1 MAETT
6 NRFRG
11 YFAGTKAGFAAS
23 TLKTTADA
31 EGLIIFI
38 ADEANGGK
46 NSCVYARGTYFA
58 DFSSLIAALAY
69 LKGVR
74 VSGTNYTAAA
84 GGGYV
89 ELAASDPATVALN
102 VTDGKVTVGLTAAFI
117 KKVDDVVTQAGN
129 IAKDYLTQSDYAA
142 LQGLIATA
150 KSEAISTVVGKST
163 DAKTAD
169 TVYGAKAYAKVE
181 ITEAAGSGEVAKV
194 YTIKQGGTV
203 IGTINTIKDLV
214 IQSGKVENKNGVETL
229 VLTLNNGNTIEIPVD
244 KLVDIYTTE
253 KNAVQIQLNIDE
265 NNVISATIVAGSVGA
280 AELASGAVTTVKIAA
295 NAVTKEKLAE
305 AVQTSLNKADNAAP
319 QASTYTKTEVN
330 AMFAWVEI

>member
-1 MAETT
+1 MAETP

-23 TLKTTADA
+23 ALKTTADA

-38 ADEANGGK
+38 ADEANSGK
-46 NSCVYARGTYFA
+46 GSCVYARGTYFA
-58 DFSSLIAALAY
+58 DFASLIAALAFV
-69 LKGVR
+69 KGVK

-89 ELAASDPATVALN
+89 EFSAADPSTVALN

-117 KKVDDVVTQAGN
+117 KKVDDVVAQAGN
-129 IAKDYLTQSDYAA
+129 IAKDYLTQADYTA

-181 ITEAAGSGEVAKV
+181 ITEAAGSGDVAKT
-194 YTIKQGGTV
+194 YTVKQGGEV
-203 IGTINTIKDLV
+203 IGTISLARDLV
-214 IQSGKVENKNGVETL
+214 VSSGQIIEKNGAKYLELTLTSGSKVEIAVT
-229 VLTLNNGNTIEIPVD
+229 D
-244 KLVDIYTTE
+244 LVDVYTAGDHIT
-253 KNAVQIQLNIDE
+253 IDAS
-265 NNVISATIVAGSVGA
+265 NKISVKKSEIIAGLATD
-280 AELASGAVTTVKIAA
+280 A
-295 NAVTKEKLAE
+295 NAQGYASTAE
-305 AVQTSLNKADNAAP
+305 TNAKNYADTNFYKKADV
-319 QASTYTKTEVN
+319 YTKAEVD